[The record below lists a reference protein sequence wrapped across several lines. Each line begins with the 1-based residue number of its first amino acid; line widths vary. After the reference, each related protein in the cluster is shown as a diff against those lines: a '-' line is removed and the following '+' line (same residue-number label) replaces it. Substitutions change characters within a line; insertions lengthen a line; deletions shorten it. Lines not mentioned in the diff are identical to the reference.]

1 MSSGIAR
8 TTSLATVVTDLN
20 GGDHGIRAW
29 VHPGTNG
36 WTKESSPNNEGLF
49 TDTKNRRYLTTIS
62 ASADEDCGV
71 QLESTTTG
79 QGATGAVASW
89 GRPVLSSG
97 GAKLI
102 VAYRPSS
109 L

>member
-1 MSSGIAR
+1 MSAGLAR
-8 TTSLATVVTDLN
+8 TTSLATVVTDLA

-36 WTKESSPNNEGLF
+36 WTKEASPNGGLF
-49 TDTKNRRYLTTIS
+49 SDTKNRRYLTAIS

-71 QLESTTTG
+71 QLESTATG
-79 QGATGAVASW
+79 QTATNAVASW
-89 GRPVLSSG
+89 GRPVRSSG
-97 GAKLI
+97 GAQLI